1 LRFEKQAGEKS
12 AIIFHA
18 YFRFFSKTKI
28 ATSFFGVKKMYK
40 ENMFT
45 SATDY
50 KDLPSMRIDSRRLIG
65 IAFALTLTLIIL
77 VHSL

>member
-1 LRFEKQAGEKS
+1 
-12 AIIFHA
+12 
-18 YFRFFSKTKI
+18 
-28 ATSFFGVKKMYK
+28 MYK